1 MNPEW
6 IIRIVLLGIAHWI
19 LAGILLH
26 DLAYRD
32 KVFGGHKAPW
42 AIIIMLILCLGSLLY
57 LLFHP
62 QIVIPDYEHKNRSTG
77 KRDKKN
83 G

>member
-1 MNPEW
+1 MEPEW
-6 IIRIVLLGIAHWI
+6 IIRIVLFGIVHWI

-26 DLAYRD
+26 DLASRQ

-42 AIIIMLILCLGSLLY
+42 AIIILVIPCLGSLLY

-62 QIVIPDYEHKNRSTG
+62 QIFYPPQSQDEDG
-77 KRDKKN
+77 RDKRGK
-83 G
+83 